1 MNALS
6 VKTPSVSGKTAATSL
21 EEGGFVRKGATA
33 PLKRKPRNVPHGERE
48 CIHCTFHHPERPK
61 RPCSPFGQC
70 ENKAKDCSLYI
81 DNPES
86 WEE

>member
-1 MNALS
+1 MNDLS
-6 VKTPSVSGKTAATSL
+6 VRTPSVSGKTAATSL
-21 EEGGFVRKGATA
+21 EEGGFVRKGAPA
-33 PLKRKPRNVPHGERE
+33 PLNRKPRNVPHGERE

-70 ENKAKDCSLYI
+70 ENREKDCSLYI
-81 DNPES
+81 DNPDT